1 MPTRLEKLKKC
12 TSKPDFARLLGVD
25 PVFLT
30 RVVYIRNTEKLYTEF
45 KIKKKNGDDRII
57 SAPDKELKEIQ
68 SKLSK
73 LLLDCLDNIRSS
85 LEIDNNFSHGFE
97 RKKSIISNAE
107 KHKRKKWILNI
118 DLKNFFDEFNYGRV
132 RGYFLKNN
140 YFSLNENICNLIA
153 KIACYKNKLPQGSPC
168 SPVITNLILLS
179 LDRRLNQICK
189 NSGCTYTRYADD
201 ITISTNKSIFP
212 KKIISSYEENSITLG
227 KKFINEIISSGFT
240 LNEKKIRLHGT
251 THRQEVT
258 GLTVNQFVNVE
269 NKYARKVRAMVHS
282 LFTKGEFYL
291 IDKVTQEARLGTVNE
306 LTGMLGFID
315 SLDKYNN
322 KILKNTIKQSNFNIE
337 LNKREKIYANFLYF
351 KSFYFNAKPVLLTEG
366 KTDITYLRVA
376 LDSLAYKYPDL
387 IGYKENGR
395 NKIRDYKLTFF
406 KNSPKTK
413 YLLNLDG
420 GSSHLKEF
428 LNNFE
433 KKARIYKTSGEINPV
448 IIILDN
454 DSGSGGNN
462 GIFESLMNKL
472 RGKISSKEELR
483 SKKWIW
489 VTQNLYIIFTPL
501 NGKKESSMEDLFD
514 KDTLNIKLGGK
525 VFNRTNSK
533 CTAEQYGKEVFAN
546 GVVLKK
552 RKSINFSGFSPI
564 FDAISE
570 IITYHNSSK

>member
-1 MPTRLEKLKKC
+1 
-12 TSKPDFARLLGVD
+12 
-25 PVFLT
+25 
-30 RVVYIRNTEKLYTEF
+30 
-45 KIKKKNGDDRII
+45 
-57 SAPDKELKEIQ
+57 
-68 SKLSK
+68 
-73 LLLDCLDNIRSS
+73 
-85 LEIDNNFSHGFE
+85 
-97 RKKSIISNAE
+97 
-107 KHKRKKWILNI
+107 
-118 DLKNFFDEFNYGRV
+118 
-132 RGYFLKNN
+132 
-140 YFSLNENICNLIA
+140 
-153 KIACYKNKLPQGSPC
+153 
-168 SPVITNLILLS
+168 
-179 LDRRLNQICK
+179 
-189 NSGCTYTRYADD
+189 
-201 ITISTNKSIFP
+201 
-212 KKIISSYEENSITLG
+212 
-227 KKFINEIISSGFT
+227 
-240 LNEKKIRLHGT
+240 
-251 THRQEVT
+251 
-258 GLTVNQFVNVE
+258 
-269 NKYARKVRAMVHS
+269 MVHS

-395 NKIRDYKLTFF
+395 NNIRDYKLTFF

-420 GSSHLKEF
+420 GSSHLNEF

-454 DSGSGGNN
+454 DSGSGGNK
-462 GIFESLMNKL
+462 GIFENLMNKL

-525 VFNRTNSK
+525 VFNRTNLK